1 MALPG
6 RVASRRSGWLAA
18 FGGASASFSV
28 TGVHQDNGQRVQ
40 VSFLF
45 HPLYAPV
52 TREVLYILLTCAC
65 GAGEESPT
73 PATDHCSNGAG
84 FGGFGPFLG
93 ASALLL
99 LGSVYMGIRWRYSR
113 SCIELLANSR
123 ACTLAR
129 SKAACTLALLSAPRC
144 RQLTTIC
151 GSTW

>member
-6 RVASRRSGWLAA
+6 RVASRLRLACRIWRSVGVLDR
-18 FGGASASFSV
+18 GAPR
-28 TGVHQDNGQRVQ
+28 QRVQ

-45 HPLYAPV
+45 HPLYV

-65 GAGEESPT
+65 GAGEASPA

-113 SCIELLANSR
+113 SCTELLANSR

>member
-6 RVASRRSGWLAA
+6 RVASRLRLACRIWRSVGVLDR
-18 FGGASASFSV
+18 GAPR
-28 TGVHQDNGQRVQ
+28 QRVQ

-45 HPLYAPV
+45 HPLYV

-93 ASALLL
+93 ASALP

-129 SKAACTLALLSAPRC
+129 SNGPRSGGAP
-144 RQLTTIC
+144 QLTTIC